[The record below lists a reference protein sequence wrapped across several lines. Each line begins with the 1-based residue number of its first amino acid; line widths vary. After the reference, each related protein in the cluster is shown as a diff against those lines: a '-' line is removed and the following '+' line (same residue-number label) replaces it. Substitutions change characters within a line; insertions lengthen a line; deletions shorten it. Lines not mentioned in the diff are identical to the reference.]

1 MEATIAYGA
10 GGLAGLAAFYHLARP
25 HFSAR
30 VNCHF
35 CNQNVRV
42 PYRQSNSFYCP
53 HCDQYNGWDS
63 SGDYNMQLG
72 LGDQS
77 VRFVREQVQD
87 CSQGNGLCRNCNLN
101 QELKVS
107 QLARF
112 SRDGHELEE
121 YKEHL
126 EKVYRLCPMCE
137 DVVATK
143 LGNQDRKLANKLI
156 EFRLERSRLN
166 TSLSLTNRTRSR
178 SWLPFIQ
185 SILAIAIFSLLQ
197 DYTQFQLPQP
207 VRNMTM
213 PMQILL
219 NSYLDTMFPFVTLTE
234 VVLPLYE
241 MLNLSSIFDTIIITV
256 LLLSFVN
263 KAHFSILLYTTLLLS
278 YYFSAPHIIQLSL
291 AGVGVIMAV
300 VSTPP
305 TPSNTRISSNGGAK
319 IDVSFHQYQHGENN
333 EDTLTQDLLDTSSN
347 CLSDTPP
354 YSSSS
359 NLVAPNIPTPF
370 ATPTPP
376 PNTLM
381 RTKDESS
388 FTHEFATQHEDWD
401 CDLSSL
407 SLGET
412 PIKSSTASPFS
423 LSNYSPSSPTN
434 SMFSPKR
441 PLLHP
446 ARLTNTSWIA
456 GGYWTPPGQTQIAS
470 PSRSSSHSSG
480 FVSGTPSLANYP
492 SPAASLNNFGS
503 TFPTPYSLPA
513 YNQDTER
520 FSVLSEPA
528 YPSYQLPPTRHFAPR
543 SRILQAQDDCV
554 SDKSIGRH
562 SQVSQTSQTSS
573 PPQTRTKAGWSLT
586 ITLTPTGIILATS
599 IAVNVALAVMWLR
612 QGMEG
617 T

>member
-1 MEATIAYGA
+1 MEATIACSA

-25 HFSAR
+25 HFSVR

-35 CNQNVRV
+35 CNQNARV
-42 PYRQSNSFYCP
+42 PYSQSNSFHCA

-63 SGDYNMQLG
+63 AGDYNRQLG

-77 VRFVREQVQD
+77 VRFVREQVQE
-87 CSQGNGLCRNCNLN
+87 SAQGNGLCRNCNLN

-112 SRDGHELEE
+112 SKDGQELEE

-126 EKVYRLCPMCE
+126 EKVYRLCAECE

-143 LGNQDRKLANKLI
+143 LGDQDRKLANKLI

-166 TSLSLTNRTRSR
+166 TSHSLSNRTRSR

-185 SILAIAIFSLLQ
+185 SILAIAIFTLLQ

-207 VRNMTM
+207 VSNITM
-213 PMQILL
+213 SMQMLF
-219 NSYLDTMFPFVTLTE
+219 NSYLDTMVPFVTITE

-241 MLNLSSIFDTIIITV
+241 MLNLSTIIVTIIIAM
-256 LLLSFVN
+256 LLLSFFN
-263 KAHFSILLYTTLLLS
+263 KALFSIIFYTILLLS
-278 YYFSAPHIIQLSL
+278 YYFSAPHILQLTL
-291 AGVGVIMAV
+291 AGVGVIIAV
-300 VSTPP
+300 ASTPP
-305 TPSNTRISSNGGAK
+305 TPSNTRISSHGGAK
-319 IDVSFHQYQHGENN
+319 LDVKFHQYQHRENT
-333 EDTLTQDLLDTSSN
+333 EDTLTQDLLDTSSG
-347 CLSDTPP
+347 CPSDTPP
-354 YSSSS
+354 CSSSYH
-359 NLVAPNIPTPF
+359 LATPITPTPF

-381 RTKDESS
+381 RTRDESS
-388 FTHEFATQHEDWD
+388 FTHEFATQHEEWD

-412 PIKSSTASPFS
+412 PTRSNTVSPFS
-423 LSNYSPSSPTN
+423 LSNYSSSSPTN
-434 SMFSPKR
+434 SIFSPSR

-520 FSVLSEPA
+520 FSVLSEPV
-528 YPSYQLPPTRHFAPR
+528 YSYQLPPTRHYAPR
-543 SRILQAQDDCV
+543 SRAPQGQDDCV
-554 SDKSIGRH
+554 SDRSLGRH

-573 PPQTRTKAGWSLT
+573 PHPQTKAGWSLT

-612 QGMEG
+612 QGVEG